1 MSFTK
6 VPQHQN
12 RCYCQKGCSCNFDYM
27 KKKLK
32 TNFVKT
38 NSPQRTDY
46 SPKIESKSIPKKVP
60 SSEISSFTTRRQLYE
75 YQKYDE
81 FNNNEN
87 LSKETTKCVKPK
99 SLYDFS
105 KVEEIS
111 RFRSENS
118 EDCIS
123 LSNKCYHDRLMR
135 LRKQRNQSSS
145 GHVCSHRYFLNER
158 LFPEATLKNEK
169 GNSLCTLCKKPSDQN
184 LDKKDTPLNVVKKVL
199 SKSSKET
206 GLLLEQSTGNPTLIL
221 EVNEDVFQK
230 SEPRKNWK
238 KGSKTEFSNSLAL
251 RYQKRY

>member
-1 MSFTK
+1 MSFSK
-6 VPQHQN
+6 APQRQN

-32 TNFVKT
+32 TNFIKT
-38 NSPQRTDY
+38 NSLQRMDY
-46 SPKIESKSIPKKVP
+46 SPKCESKSTPKKVP

-75 YQKYDE
+75 YQKWDE
-81 FNNNEN
+81 FNNNEK
-87 LSKETTKCVKPK
+87 LLEETTKCVKPK

-111 RFRSENS
+111 QFRSENS

-123 LSNKCYHDRLMR
+123 LANKCYHDRLMR

-158 LFPEATLKNEK
+158 LFPEATLKNDT
-169 GNSLCTLCKKPSDQN
+169 GNSLCNLCRKPSEHI
-184 LDKKDTPLNVVKKVL
+184 LDKKVTPLNVVKKVL
-199 SKSSKET
+199 SKSSKDT

-221 EVNEDVFQK
+221 EVNEDLLEK
-230 SEPRKNWK
+230 NEPRRSWK
-238 KGSKTEFSNSLAL
+238 KGTKTEISNSLAL